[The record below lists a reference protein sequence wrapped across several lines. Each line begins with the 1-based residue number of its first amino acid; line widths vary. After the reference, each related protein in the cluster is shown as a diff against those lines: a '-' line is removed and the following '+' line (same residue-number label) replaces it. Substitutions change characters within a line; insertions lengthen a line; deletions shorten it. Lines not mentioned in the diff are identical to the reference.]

1 MASWFVIKESRE
13 REFQEE
19 VTLRTLRKM
28 SPAQLLS
35 CAEDLALQ
43 LMDANVRINQAAV
56 HIAELECNAALRDA
70 KPVARKPSP
79 RHLEW
84 AQALFRDAREPR

>member
-1 MASWFVIKESRE
+1 MASWFVVNDSRE

-28 SPAQLLS
+28 SPSELLD

-43 LMDANVRINQAAV
+43 LMDASTRLNQAAV
-56 HIAELECNAALRDA
+56 HIAELECQAALRDA
-70 KPVARKPSP
+70 KPTARKPAE
-79 RHLEW
+79 RHFHW
-84 AQALFRDAREPR
+84 AQALRRQG